1 MSSAACRRW
10 SRGIGLTLVFVCFCS
25 PLFVGLG
32 GRDLGNDEAIY
43 SYAALRI
50 VQTQDWLTPR
60 AIPFD
65 GPFLEKPPLKF
76 WMIAAPIALG
86 LLPPDEFGLRV
97 LDAAL
102 GALAFVYVFLLGRWQ
117 SGAVGGMAAVLV
129 LYTIEPLTFALR
141 SNTMEAPLLLCYA
154 GGVYHFARWVD
165 AGGARSAGWHRL
177 AVAIYFAIGFLTKF
191 VAILF
196 LPLICLAAVVVR
208 RDRGPLLR
216 SLGRAWIGP
225 AILGL
230 TIIAPW
236 FVYQTVHSGRLV
248 WDVMLGQHVYTRFTG
263 SLDASHLHPW
273 HHYVSTLWQ
282 QLENAG
288 SQWLVL
294 AGAAALAAAGCGR
307 SGWLARVF
315 LVWALVPIGLLSLG
329 SSKLLHYILP
339 FLPPLAL
346 GAGYISSLVFNAA
359 TALLAAYTTPWA
371 GRWLPWSRDAT
382 RSQTRTPTWME
393 PVRLAVMGLAGVAA
407 ITGLVTALTGRLLWT
422 VGEVEIFRNSS
433 VLRPFVIGALLF
445 AIAGELR
452 WAARSLV
459 APLLL
464 MIMPLTAYQ
473 DGLKRTTTIDRPLRA
488 ARDCLVDVR
497 RSGAAVAHTVY
508 NAAPAMTYHS
518 YNYYLRDFE
527 PWVRT
532 STPDPSELRRR
543 LVEAGAQSPVLISEL
558 DYIRVAL
565 PAIDQDAGRINLV
578 GFSADPGL
586 VALMPGAFAR
596 CAPAA
601 VEAGAK
607 PVGFASEWE
616 HVP

>member
-10 SRGIGLTLVFVCFCS
+10 SRGIGLALVLVCFCS

-43 SYAALRI
+43 SYAVLRM
-50 VQTQDWLTPR
+50 VQTRDWLTPR

-76 WMIAAPIALG
+76 WMVAAPISLG

-97 LDAAL
+97 LDALL

-129 LYTIEPLTFALR
+129 LYTIEPVTFALR
-141 SNTMEAPLLLCYA
+141 SNTMDAPLLLCYA
-154 GGVYHFARWVD
+154 GGVYHFARWAD
-165 AGGARSAGWHRL
+165 SGGVRTARWHRL
-177 AVAIYFAIGFLTKF
+177 AVALYFAIGFLTKF

-196 LPLICLAAVVVR
+196 LPLICLAAVIVH
-208 RDRGPLLR
+208 RDCGQLLR
-216 SLGRAWIGP
+216 SLWRAWIGP
-225 AILGL
+225 AILAL
-230 TIIAPW
+230 TIVAPW
-236 FVYQTVHSGRLV
+236 FVYQTLHSGRLV
-248 WDVMLGQHVYTRFTG
+248 WDVMVGQHVYTRFTG
-263 SLDASHLHPW
+263 SLDASHLHAW

-282 QLENAG
+282 QMENAG
-288 SQWLVL
+288 SHWLVL
-294 AGAAALAAAGCGR
+294 AGVAALAAAGWR
-307 SGWLARVF
+307 RNGWLARVF
-315 LVWALVPIGLLSLG
+315 LVWALVPIGLLSFG
-329 SSKLLHYILP
+329 SSKLFHYVLP

-346 GAGYISSLVFNAA
+346 GAGYVSSLVFNAA
-359 TALLAAYTTPWA
+359 TALLAAYATPWA

-382 RSQTRTPTWME
+382 RMA
-393 PVRLAVMGLAGVAA
+393 PVRLVVMGLAAAAA
-407 ITGLVTALTGRLLWT
+407 ITGLATALSGRLSWT
-422 VGEVEIFRNSS
+422 VGEAELFRNSS

-445 AIAGELR
+445 AVAGELR

-464 MIMPLTAYQ
+464 IILPITAYQ
-473 DGLKRTTTIDRPLRA
+473 HSLERTATIDRPLRA

-497 RSGAAVAHTVY
+497 QSGAAVAHTVY

-527 PWVRT
+527 PWVRAN
-532 STPDPSELRRR
+532 TPDPSELRRR
-543 LVEAGAQSPVLISEL
+543 LIEPGAQSPVLISEL
-558 DYIRVAL
+558 DYVRVAL
-565 PAIDQDAGRINLV
+565 PVADRDGERVDLV

-596 CAPAA
+596 CASAA
-601 VEAGAK
+601 VEAGAR
-607 PVGFASEWE
+607 PVGSASDWE
-616 HVP
+616 HAP